1 MPTHMGREIWFCPV
15 GEALS
20 PEGIAPQ
27 LPKIQNIHI
36 YNVKN
41 RRCFIVVLTF
51 HDRKGISPVICW
63 GT

>member
-41 RRCFIVVLTF
+41 RRCFIVV
-51 HDRKGISPVICW
+51 
-63 GT
+63 